1 MDEATRE
8 DEEISGIERS
18 LEEGVVGGSG
28 DEADGE
34 SALYKKQHF
43 GGKRVDVGLVE
54 PAIGREVD
62 ASDGQALRVEPR
74 EGVDEGQCDDG
85 PREVGGRRGWGAAA
99 WSPEQRGR
107 EVLGGHRRRRLA
119 RAAVDDDGVG
129 GRGHAEVLERVLVR
143 RGRQLG
149 WGCEAQKGQQEQA
162 KRQNGGEG

>member
-62 ASDGQALRVEPR
+62 ASDGQALRIEPR
-74 EGVDEGQCDDG
+74 EGVDKGQCDDG
-85 PREVGGRRGWGAAA
+85 RLAAVA
-99 WSPEQRGR
+99 ASSIIRIICGCCWCSQQRGC
-107 EVLGGHRRRRLA
+107 EVLGSDFVGWLA
-119 RAAVDDDGVG
+119 GDAIDGDGCVG
-129 GRGHAEVLERVLVR
+129 VSHTEILERVLVCCAHK
-143 RGRQLG
+143 LG
-149 WGCEAQKGQQEQA
+149 WSGDT
-162 KRQNGGEG
+162 